1 MHLHE
6 TVVKIQFATKSKNLC
21 LNVYMQTM
29 INLYQVLLYQIK
41 TNIHTHI

>member
-21 LNVYMQTM
+21 LNLYMQKL
-29 INLYQVLLYQIK
+29 INLYKVLLYHIK